1 MVDYV
6 EALIRRRKPGL
17 LVTPERY
24 KELFNP
30 AKEYPEVDIL
40 YSYCIYLYTLVTLF
54 SVNGGRESWKT
65 LGS

>member
-17 LVTPERY
+17 LVTPERN

-30 AKEYPEVDIL
+30 AKEYP
-40 YSYCIYLYTLVTLF
+40 
-54 SVNGGRESWKT
+54 
-65 LGS
+65 